1 VRPAAV
7 AGLAAL
13 ALAGCASDTPP
24 RRTPRAEVWAVG
36 DAAAQTR
43 PARRV
48 ARLVRRS
55 GPDLLLYLGD
65 VYPSGR
71 AVDFRRAY
79 DPLYG
84 ALARHTLPTP
94 GNHDWP
100 NARQGYL
107 PYWRHVLG
115 HPIRSYYAAQAGGW
129 RILSL
134 NSELGGRAMRRQV
147 RWLRRRVSGPGRCR
161 LAFWH
166 SPRFSAGRH
175 GDAKRLDPLWRAVRG
190 RVALVLSGHDH
201 DMQQLVPRSG
211 TTELVSGSGGERL
224 YPLHDDPRLVFG
236 TASRYGALK
245 LVLRPG
251 RASFAFVSA
260 RGRVLHRGAVG
271 CRSAT

>member
-1 VRPAAV
+1 MRLAALV
-7 AGLAAL
+7 GLAAL
-13 ALAGCASDTPP
+13 ALAGCASASPAP
-24 RRTPRAEVWAVG
+24 RTSRAEVWAVG

-43 PARRV
+43 PARTV
-48 ARLVRRS
+48 ARLVRRG

-84 ALARHTLPTP
+84 ALARRTLPTP

-107 PYWRHVLG
+107 PYWRHARG
-115 HPIRSYYAAQAGGW
+115 HPIRSYYAAEAGGW
-129 RILSL
+129 QILSL
-134 NSELGGRAMRRQV
+134 NSELRRRAMRRQV
-147 RWLRRRVSGPGRCR
+147 RWLRRRVSGPRRCR

-166 SPRFSAGRH
+166 SPRFSAGLH

-201 DMQQLVPRSG
+201 DMEQLEPRGG
-211 TTELVSGSGGERL
+211 TTELVSGSGGASR
-224 YPLHDDPRLVFG
+224 YPLHPDPRLVFWN
-236 TASRYGALK
+236 ASRYGALR

-251 RASFAFVSA
+251 RASFAFVAA

-271 CRSAT
+271 CGPGA